1 VRGQARAHEVLDFGR
16 PARRT
21 ASKARLQHDE
31 RLDDL
36 GAHRI
41 GLADGGRQR
50 HRRMRDQAILD
61 LARPDAIARRGDDVV
76 VAADERK

>member
-1 VRGQARAHEVLDFGR
+1 M
-16 PARRT
+16 RT
-21 ASKARLQHDE
+21 NAWMSSASASDGALAGLEHDE

-41 GLADGGRQR
+41 GLADHRGER
-50 HRRMRDQAILD
+50 HRRMLDQAILD

-76 VAADERK
+76 VAADEA